1 MRTSKSAPALGQIG
15 HLIPRLLLAVGLLDL
30 GLRFIPVEP
39 LTFRAWEAL
48 TRYRPPGAAFEPNRH
63 YENDRAYGDIAAM
76 GNLPEVRQYRREV
89 FSTDAFGFRN
99 AVHVATAAVSTI
111 LIGDS
116 FAVGSGVS
124 DDETLSAQ
132 LTALSGCPVY
142 NAASEE
148 PNPDPDRIV
157 SMARRL
163 GMPRGLVIHLYSE
176 DRDLPRIPASRK
188 RRVTAV
194 LASMPPSLAG
204 FVGWVRGLA
213 TVSPL
218 QIGSERVMKAI
229 EDGKILPNSYAGRVV
244 RRTLENGDPILFRA
258 AHVEDFYTRR
268 PASADYWT
276 WLAAELRDARLDLLV
291 LLVPGKYTVY
301 RPHLIDDERRG
312 NGGGDYLDRLEGELR
327 PAGIP
332 VLNLTPVFRARA
344 ADALRHGQYLY
355 WRDDI
360 HWNADGIALAALAV
374 RSRAT
379 RSAGDCRRLMAE
391 KP

>member
-39 LTFRAWEAL
+39 LTFR
-48 TRYRPPGAAFEPNRH
+48 
-63 YENDRAYGDIAAM
+63 
-76 GNLPEVRQYRREV
+76 
-89 FSTDAFGFRN
+89 
-99 AVHVATAAVSTI
+99 
-111 LIGDS
+111 
-116 FAVGSGVS
+116 
-124 DDETLSAQ
+124 
-132 LTALSGCPVY
+132 
-142 NAASEE
+142 ASEE

-218 QIGSERVMKAI
+218 QIGSERAMKAI

-244 RRTLENGDPILFRA
+244 RRTLENGDAILFRA
-258 AHVEDFYTRR
+258 AHVED
-268 PASADYWT
+268 
-276 WLAAELRDARLDLLV
+276 
-291 LLVPGKYTVY
+291 
-301 RPHLIDDERRG
+301 
-312 NGGGDYLDRLEGELR
+312 
-327 PAGIP
+327 
-332 VLNLTPVFRARA
+332 
-344 ADALRHGQYLY
+344 
-355 WRDDI
+355 
-360 HWNADGIALAALAV
+360 
-374 RSRAT
+374 
-379 RSAGDCRRLMAE
+379 
-391 KP
+391 